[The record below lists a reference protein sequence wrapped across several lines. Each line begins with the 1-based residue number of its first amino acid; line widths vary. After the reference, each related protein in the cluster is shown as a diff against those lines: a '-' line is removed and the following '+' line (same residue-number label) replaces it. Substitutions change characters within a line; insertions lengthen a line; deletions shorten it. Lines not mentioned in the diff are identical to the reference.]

1 MGNDVKAFIPE
12 LWSKRVQLLKKR
24 KSIIYAIG
32 NFEEHELL
40 EYGSE
45 VTRPYMI
52 DDLEINKY
60 VRWEDGKEQAI
71 KTAPEKL
78 LIDNENEITVYIDKH
93 DKKQSKYDIE
103 KQFTERASNLLVA
116 NEDGRFLEEIL
127 FAEYSLDAGVVNKTN
142 VADIIVGAKDE
153 LTINDV
159 EDNGLILVGPSKLMG
174 AIELNVVKDGFNL
187 ADSTLKNGYA
197 GDFIGVSCY
206 KNNNLPHLTEL
217 NKNPADGDT
226 ITINGVKIIFKTTPA
241 TAGDVKV
248 GSSLAE
254 SLENANKVLLGAMEN
269 SSTGKALADDQRKKV
284 KRVRAKLIVGEGNKA
299 FVFTSGRATVALT
312 GFTTAKTY
320 VYAMLGQ
327 KKTIDCVIQEMP
339 EVDKNKAPKRKGYY
353 YMATDL
359 FGVKSFKEGRER
371 MIKIKMEA

>member
-217 NKNPADGDT
+217 NKNPADGDS
-226 ITINGVKIIFKTTPA
+226 ITINGVKITFKTTPA

-284 KRVRAKLIVGEGNKA
+284 KRVRAKLVVGEGNKA

-312 GFTTAKTY
+312 GFATAKTY

>member
-1 MGNDVKAFIPE
+1 MANDVKAFIPE

-127 FAEYSLDAGVVNKTN
+127 FAEYSLDAGAVNKTN
-142 VADIIVGAKDE
+142 VADIVVGAKDE
-153 LTINDV
+153 LTVNDV
-159 EDNGLILVGPSKLMG
+159 EDNELILVGPSKLMG

-197 GDFIGVSCY
+197 GDFVGVSCY

-226 ITINGVKIIFKTTPA
+226 ITINGVKITFKTTPA

-284 KRVRAKLIVGEGNKA
+284 KRVRARLIVGEGNKA
-299 FVFTSGRATVALT
+299 FVFTSGRATVTLT

>member
-142 VADIIVGAKDE
+142 VADIVVSAKDE
-153 LTINDV
+153 LTVNDV
-159 EDNGLILVGPSKLMG
+159 EDNELILVGPSKLMG

-226 ITINGVKIIFKTTPA
+226 ITINGVKITFKTTPA
-241 TAGDVKV
+241 TAGDVKM
-248 GSSLAE
+248 GASLAE

-284 KRVRAKLIVGEGNKA
+284 KRVRAKLVVGEGNKA
-299 FVFTSGRATVALT
+299 YVFTSGRATIALT
-312 GFTTAKTY
+312 GFATAKTY
-320 VYAMLGQ
+320 VYAMLGK

>member
-1 MGNDVKAFIPE
+1 MGNDVKAFIPT

-32 NFEEHELL
+32 NFEEQATLQL
-40 EYGSE
+40 GSE
-45 VTRPYMI
+45 VIRPFMI

-60 VRWEDGKEQAI
+60 TRGEDGKEQTI
-71 KTAPEKL
+71 KTVPEKL
-78 LIDNENEITVYIDKH
+78 LIDNENEITVYIDDH
-93 DKKQSKYDIE
+93 DEKQSKYNIE

-127 FAEYSLDAGVVNKTN
+127 FAEYALDAGVVNKTN
-142 VADIIVGAKDE
+142 VADTVVNAKDE
-153 LTINDV
+153 LTVNDV
-159 EDNGLILVGPSKLMG
+159 EDNGLILVGPSKMMS

-197 GDFIGVSCY
+197 GDFVGVSCY
-206 KNNNLPHLTEL
+206 KSNNLPHLTEL
-217 NKNPADGDT
+217 NKNPADGDS
-226 ITINGVKIIFKTTPA
+226 ITINGVKISFKTTPA
-241 TAGDVKV
+241 SAGDVKV
-248 GSSLAE
+248 GASLAE

-269 SSTGKALADDQRKKV
+269 SSTGKALSDENRKKV
-284 KRVRAKLIVGEGNKA
+284 KRVRAKLVVGEGNKA
-299 FVFTSGRATVALT
+299 YVFTSGRATVALT
-312 GFTTAKTY
+312 GFAAEKTY

-339 EVDKNKAPKRKGYY
+339 DIQRNKAPKRKGHFYL
-353 YMATDL
+353 ATDL

>member
-1 MGNDVKAFIPE
+1 MGNDVKAFIPA

-45 VTRPYMI
+45 VTRPYII

-60 VRWEDGKEQAI
+60 TRGEDGKEQAI

-78 LIDNENEITVYIDKH
+78 LIDNENEITVYIDDH
-93 DKKQSKYDIE
+93 DKKQSKYSIE

-127 FAEYSLDAGVVNKTN
+127 FAEYAVDAGAVDKTN
-142 VADIIVGAKDE
+142 VADIVVNAKDE
-153 LTINDV
+153 LTVNDV
-159 EDNGLILVGPSKLMG
+159 EDNGLILVGPSKMMG
-174 AIELNVVKDGFNL
+174 AIELNAIKDGFNL

-197 GDFIGVSCY
+197 GGFLGVACY
-206 KNNNLPHLTEL
+206 KSNNLPHLTQL
-217 NKNPADGDT
+217 NKNPADGDS
-226 ITINGVKIIFKTTPA
+226 ITINGVKITFKTTPSA
-241 TAGDVKV
+241 AGDVKV
-248 GSSLAE
+248 GSSLSA
-254 SLENANKVLLGAMEN
+254 SLENANKVLLGATED
-269 SSTGKALADDQRKKV
+269 SSTGKALSDKNRKKV
-284 KRVRAKLIVGEGNKA
+284 KRVRAKLVMGEDEKA
-299 FVFTSGRATVALT
+299 YVFTSGRAKVALT
-312 GFTTAKTY
+312 GFATAKTY

-327 KKTIDCVIQEMP
+327 EKTIDCVIQEMP
-339 EVDKNKAPKRKGYY
+339 DVQKNKAPKRKGHFYL
-353 YMATDL
+353 ATDL
-359 FGVKSFKEGRER
+359 FGVKTFKEGRER

>member
-1 MGNDVKAFIPE
+1 MANDVKAFIPE

-78 LIDNENEITVYIDKH
+78 LIDNENEITVYIDRH

-127 FAEYSLDAGVVNKTN
+127 FAEYSLDAGAVNKTN
-142 VADIIVGAKDE
+142 VADIVVGAKDE
-153 LTINDV
+153 LTVNDV
-159 EDNGLILVGPSKLMG
+159 EDNELILVGPSKLMG

-197 GDFIGVSCY
+197 GDFVGVSCY

-226 ITINGVKIIFKTTPA
+226 ITINGVKITFKTTPA

-269 SSTGKALADDQRKKV
+269 SSTGKALTDENRKKV
-284 KRVRAKLIVGEGNKA
+284 KRVRAKLVVGEGNKA

-320 VYAMLGQ
+320 VYAMLGH